1 MQTSATARLD
11 RFLANPRRGMWG
23 MAMPMMIG
31 MALQTLYMIVDM
43 IFIGMLGPEALTAV
57 SFDMPL
63 VFLGLGVTFGLGS
76 GVTAVV
82 ARYVGAR
89 DAAGADRAAENG
101 LLLGAGLTAF
111 FTVLGAVWGRELL
124 AAMGV
129 PVSLM
134 PLAWEYFGPVVY
146 GYVFLVL
153 STFLRSI
160 LAGEGDMRTPM
171 MIQGASTL
179 LNVALDPL
187 FMFTFGWGVWGAAVA
202 TVVSQAAA
210 AVVFVW
216 LMWSKGRS
224 YVTFDPRHFRASA
237 ATMGEIS
244 RIGAPASFSF
254 LLMALGGGI
263 FNRLLVEY
271 SPDVVAAYQVGGRL
285 DHVVLLPMISISTAL
300 VTLVGM
306 FRGAGRFDLVRDVV
320 RYGMTWAVGI
330 GVVTGL
336 IFFAIAPWMMR
347 GFSEEAGIIAAGTGY
362 LRILAWGYPFVAV
375 SMLAGRILQGLGLG
389 SPVLLLTVMRLLLI
403 AAPLA
408 WAVVYWFESPVE
420 WVWGAMLI
428 GIVATAAVSMV
439 WLRVGLRRA
448 GSGAQSPLPAA
459 LEPAEHA
466 APVA

>member
-1 MQTSATARLD
+1 MLTSPTSRLD
-11 RFLANPRRGMWG
+11 EFLARPRRAMWS
-23 MAMPMMIG
+23 MALPMMIG

-43 IFIGMLGPEALTAV
+43 IFIGMLGAEALTAV
-57 SFDMPL
+57 AFDMPL

-89 DAAGADRAAENG
+89 DAPGADRAAENG
-101 LLLGAGLTAF
+101 LLLGLGLTAF
-111 FTVLGAVWGRELL
+111 FTLLGGVWGRELL
-124 AAMGV
+124 GVMGV
-129 PVSLM
+129 PASLL
-134 PLAWEYFGPVVY
+134 PLAWEYFGPIVY

-179 LNVALDPL
+179 LNIALDPL
-187 FMFTFGWGVWGAAVA
+187 FMFTFGWGVWGAAAA

-210 AVVFVW
+210 AVAFVW
-216 LMWSKGRS
+216 LLYAKGRN

-237 ATMGEIS
+237 TVMGELA

-254 LLMALGGGI
+254 LLMAIGGGV
-263 FNRLLVEY
+263 FNRLLIEY

-306 FRGAGRFDLVRDVV
+306 FRGAQRLDLVRGIV
-320 RYGMTWAVGI
+320 RYAMAWSIGI
-330 GVVTGL
+330 GVVTAFL
-336 IFFAIAPWMMR
+336 FVPLAPWMMR
-347 GFSEEAGIIAAGTGY
+347 GFAEEAGIIAAGTAY
-362 LRILAWGYPFVAV
+362 LRIIAWGYPFIGI

-403 AAPLA
+403 AGPLA
-408 WAVVYWFESPVE
+408 FVLVYWIRSPVE
-420 WVWGAMLI
+420 WVWAAMLV
-428 GIVATAAVSMV
+428 GIVVTAGVSIA
-439 WLRVGLRRA
+439 WLRAGMRSAENGAQPRRA
-448 GSGAQSPLPAA
+448 VELDA
-459 LEPAEHA
+459 AEHT
-466 APVA
+466 APV

>member
-1 MQTSATARLD
+1 MHTSATARLD
-11 RFLANPRRGMWG
+11 RFLSNPRRGMWG
-23 MAMPMMIG
+23 MALPMMIG

-43 IFIGMLGPEALTAV
+43 IFIGMLGSDALTAV
-57 SFDMPL
+57 AFDMPL

-89 DAAGADRAAENG
+89 DAEGADRAAENG
-101 LLLGAGLTAF
+101 LLLGLGLTAF
-111 FTVLGAVWGRELL
+111 FTLLGGVWGRELL
-124 AAMGV
+124 VAMGV
-129 PVSLM
+129 PSGLL
-134 PLAWEYFGPVVY
+134 PLAWEYFGPIVY

-171 MIQGASTL
+171 MIQGAATL
-179 LNVALDPL
+179 LNIALDPL

-210 AVVFVW
+210 AVAFVW
-216 LMWSKGRS
+216 LLYAKGRS
-224 YVTFDPRHFRASA
+224 YVTFDPRHFRTSA
-237 ATMGEIS
+237 AIVGEIA
-244 RIGAPASFSF
+244 RLGAPASFSF

-306 FRGAGRFDLVRDVV
+306 FRGASRLDLVRDVV
-320 RYGMTWAVGI
+320 RYAMAWTIGI
-330 GVVTGL
+330 GAVTAL
-336 IFFAIAPWMMR
+336 LFFAIAPWMMR
-347 GFSEEAGIIAAGTGY
+347 GFSEEAGIISAGTAY
-362 LRILAWGYPFVAV
+362 LRVIAWGYPFIGI
-375 SMLAGRILQGLGLG
+375 SMLAGRTLQGLGIG
-389 SPVLLLTVMRLLLI
+389 SPVLLFTVMRLLLI
-403 AAPLA
+403 AGPLA
-408 WAVVYWFESPVE
+408 FFLVYWVRSPVE
-420 WVWGAMLI
+420 WVWGAMLL
-428 GIVATAAVSMV
+428 GILVTAVVSMV
-439 WLRVGLRRA
+439 WLRTGLRAAAR
-448 GSGAQSPLPAA
+448 GAA
-459 LEPAEHA
+459 LPSAVVVEHAEHA